1 MVMLLAL
8 APDFADDDDDDDDEE
23 PPDPARAVKKDVFP
37 LPDGLIS
44 NIICPFGILPD
55 VKCK

>member
-8 APDFADDDDDDDDEE
+8 APDFADDDDDDDEE

-37 LPDGLIS
+37 LPDGPRIPQT
-44 NIICPFGILPD
+44 CPLGM
-55 VKCK
+55 